1 MAPWKRVGVVLR
13 PGEGEMA
20 PLLSRVLAILAE
32 NSLDVLV
39 DPEAGGHAPEAESAP
54 LEEVAGRSD
63 LVIALGGDGTVL
75 AVARAIGARDAP
87 IVGVNLGRLG
97 FLADVSPEDVD
108 AALPAILSGDYAVHE
123 RSRLAVEAPDGT
135 RHLVLNDVVFA
146 RGGEPGGMIE
156 LEARADSRLIARY
169 RADGLIVSTPTGS
182 TAYNLSASGP
192 LLDAE
197 VPAMVLTPI
206 CPHTLTQRPLVLP
219 DSLRVD
225 VQPVSGEEVRVRLD
239 GGEGLLLRPGQSVG
253 VTRSDHPVRFVTPS
267 GRDPFETL
275 RTKLGW
281 GSR

>member
-1 MAPWKRVGVVLR
+1 
-13 PGEGEMA
+13 MA

-39 DPEAGGHAPEAESAP
+39 DPEAGAHAPEAESAP

-108 AALPAILSGDYAVHE
+108 AALPAILSGDYAVLE

-156 LEARADSRLIARY
+156 LEARVDSRLIARY

-239 GGEGLLLRPGQSVG
+239 GGEGLLLRPGQLVG